1 MAGGEQM
8 KKHQNNFNVAF
19 PESVNSD
26 HQMVEIIHKE
36 IDPLGS
42 YTGRPADGGKPV
54 QDADDL

>member
-1 MAGGEQM
+1 M
-8 KKHQNNFNVAF
+8 KRQNNFNVAF

-26 HQMVEIIHKE
+26 HQMVEIIRKE

-42 YTGRPADGGKPV
+42 YTGRPADGGQPV